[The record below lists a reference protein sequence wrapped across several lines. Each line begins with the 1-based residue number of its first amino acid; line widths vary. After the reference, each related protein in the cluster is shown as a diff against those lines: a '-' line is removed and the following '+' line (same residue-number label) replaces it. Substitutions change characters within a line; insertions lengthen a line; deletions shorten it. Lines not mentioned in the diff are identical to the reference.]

1 MSYLTQIN
9 FCIQLL
15 IIITKREVVMKL
27 SVIDWIALIL
37 VIVGGLNWGLVG
49 IFSFDLVAAI
59 FGSMSIISRIIYIL
73 VGISAIYL
81 IFFVVKLQKK

>member
-1 MSYLTQIN
+1 
-9 FCIQLL
+9 
-15 IIITKREVVMKL
+15 MKL